1 MSVEVLTQGGG
12 ANLQSRSVSLTST
25 SATTFSPQSGYD
37 GMSSITVTPN
47 LQSKS
52 VTLSSSSTT
61 VSPDSGYSGLS
72 SVTARTN
79 NQSTQYV
86 TPASQPQNITPS
98 SGYSGLS
105 GVYVYGD
112 SNLISS
118 NIKSGISIF
127 GIYGSYEGESS
138 GGTYKVYW
146 TKNPTKSTDTNNRTL
161 TFSCPS
167 DCNDSNCLICY
178 AMSPN
183 TPTER
188 WSFCTSWFYNKL
200 TTYDSS
206 YYRGFV
212 TKDSSGSS
220 ISFGLDSPIFNGS
233 TITINGQNTD
243 SYFDEACQWYCFL
256 IYS

>member
-12 ANLQSRSVSLTST
+12 ANLQSRSVNLTST

-37 GMSSITVTPN
+37 GMSSITVKPN

-52 VTLSSSSTT
+52 VTLSSSSAT

-86 TPASQPQNITPS
+86 TPASYPQNISPS

-112 SNLISS
+112 SNLISE

-127 GIYGSYEGESS
+127 GVNGSLSS
-138 GGTYKVYW
+138 GGTGQKGYYGAYFNSNSSTSLTIPVSGI
-146 TKNPTKSTDTNNRTL
+146 TSNENILFVVLLAQENPYDGE
-161 TFSCPS
+161 
-167 DCNDSNCLICY
+167 LIVAGY
-178 AMSPN
+178 
-183 TPTER
+183 
-188 WSFCTSWFYNKL
+188 
-200 TTYDSS
+200 SS
-206 YYRGFV
+206 V
-212 TKDSSGSS
+212 VSGSNKFFMAKRDEA
-220 ISFGLDSPIFNGS
+220 ISFGIEF
-233 TITINGQNTD
+233 
-243 SYFDEACQWYCFL
+243 SYQLSDGILTVNYFGYYTFGGEMTYLYA
-256 IYS
+256 IVTN

>member
-1 MSVEVLTQGGG
+1 MSVEILTQGGG

-25 SATTFSPQSGYD
+25 STTTFSPQSGYD

-79 NQSTQYV
+79 NQSTQYI
-86 TPASQPQNITPS
+86 TPASYSQNITPS

-112 SNLISS
+112 SNLISE

-127 GIYGSYEGESS
+127 GVNGSLSS
-138 GGTYKVYW
+138 GGTGQKGYYGAYF
-146 TKNPTKSTDTNNRTL
+146 NSSSSTSL
-161 TFSCPS
+161 TIPVSGIT
-167 DCNDSNCLICY
+167 SNEIILFVVLLAQEIPYDGELIVAGY
-178 AMSPN
+178 
-183 TPTER
+183 
-188 WSFCTSWFYNKL
+188 
-200 TTYDSS
+200 SS
-206 YYRGFV
+206 V
-212 TKDSSGSS
+212 VSGSNKFFMAKRDEA
-220 ISFGLDSPIFNGS
+220 ISFGMEF
-233 TITINGQNTD
+233 
-243 SYFDEACQWYCFL
+243 SYQLSDGML
-256 IYS
+256 MVNYSGYYTFGGEMTYLYAIVTQ

>member
-37 GMSSITVTPN
+37 GISSITVTPN

-79 NQSTQYV
+79 NQSTQYI
-86 TPASQPQNITPS
+86 TPASYSQNITPS

-112 SNLISS
+112 SNLISE

-127 GIYGSYEGESS
+127 GVNGSLSS
-138 GGTYKVYW
+138 GGTGQKGYYGAYF
-146 TKNPTKSTDTNNRTL
+146 NSSSSTSL
-161 TFSCPS
+161 TIPVSGIT
-167 DCNDSNCLICY
+167 SNEIILFVVLLAQEKPYDGELIVAGY
-178 AMSPN
+178 
-183 TPTER
+183 
-188 WSFCTSWFYNKL
+188 
-200 TTYDSS
+200 SS
-206 YYRGFV
+206 V
-212 TKDSSGSS
+212 VSGSNKFFMAKRDEA
-220 ISFGLDSPIFNGS
+220 ISFGIEF
-233 TITINGQNTD
+233 
-243 SYFDEACQWYCFL
+243 SYQLSDGML
-256 IYS
+256 MVNYSGYYTFGGEMTYLYAIVTQ

>member
-12 ANLQSRSVSLTST
+12 ANLQSRSVNLTST

-37 GMSSITVTPN
+37 GMSSITVKPN

-52 VTLSSSSTT
+52 VTLSSSSAT

-86 TPASQPQNITPS
+86 TPASYPQNISPS

-112 SNLISS
+112 SNLISE

-127 GIYGSYEGESS
+127 GVNGSLSS
-138 GGTYKVYW
+138 GGTGQKGYYGAYF
-146 TKNPTKSTDTNNRTL
+146 NSNSSTSL
-161 TFSCPS
+161 TIPVSGIT
-167 DCNDSNCLICY
+167 SNENILFVVLLAQEKPYDGELIVAGY
-178 AMSPN
+178 
-183 TPTER
+183 
-188 WSFCTSWFYNKL
+188 
-200 TTYDSS
+200 SS
-206 YYRGFV
+206 V
-212 TKDSSGSS
+212 VSGSNKFFMAKRDEA
-220 ISFGLDSPIFNGS
+220 ISFGIEF
-233 TITINGQNTD
+233 
-243 SYFDEACQWYCFL
+243 SYQLSDGIL
-256 IYS
+256 TVNYSGYYTFGGEMTYLYAIVTN

>member
-12 ANLQSRSVSLTST
+12 ANLQSRSVNLTST

-37 GMSSITVTPN
+37 GMSSITVKPN

-52 VTLSSSSTT
+52 VTLSSSSAT

-86 TPASQPQNITPS
+86 IPASYPQNISPS

-112 SNLISS
+112 SNLISE

-127 GIYGSYEGESS
+127 GVNGSLSS
-138 GGTYKVYW
+138 GGTGQKGYYGAYF
-146 TKNPTKSTDTNNRTL
+146 NSNSSTSL
-161 TFSCPS
+161 TIPVSGITSNENILFVVLLAQEKPYDGELIVAGYFSV
-167 DCNDSNCLICY
+167 I
-178 AMSPN
+178 
-183 TPTER
+183 
-188 WSFCTSWFYNKL
+188 
-200 TTYDSS
+200 
-206 YYRGFV
+206 
-212 TKDSSGSS
+212 SGSNKFFMAKRDEA
-220 ISFGLDSPIFNGS
+220 ISFGMEF
-233 TITINGQNTD
+233 
-243 SYFDEACQWYCFL
+243 SYQLSDGIL
-256 IYS
+256 TVNYSGYYTFGGEMTYLYAIVTN

>member
-12 ANLQSRSVSLTST
+12 ANLQSKSVSLTST

-86 TPASQPQNITPS
+86 TPASYPQNITPS

-112 SNLISS
+112 SNLISE

-127 GIYGSYEGESS
+127 GVNGSLSS
-138 GGTYKVYW
+138 GGVNFYEGTTTPQSSLILQFSVPSEASQIVGLITEGFISQGNHGDMFFYGAYQTSNMGRIAVRVQLDKTYSDYGNAVFSQLDLNLQSGYL
-146 TKNPTKSTDTNNRTL
+146 TL
-161 TFSCPS
+161 TIPS
-167 DCNDSNCLICY
+167 GYGVQWGSREWVLG
-178 AMSPN
+178 
-183 TPTER
+183 
-188 WSFCTSWFYNKL
+188 FFY
-200 TTYDSS
+200 T
-206 YYRGFV
+206 
-212 TKDSSGSS
+212 
-220 ISFGLDSPIFNGS
+220 
-233 TITINGQNTD
+233 
-243 SYFDEACQWYCFL
+243 
-256 IYS
+256 